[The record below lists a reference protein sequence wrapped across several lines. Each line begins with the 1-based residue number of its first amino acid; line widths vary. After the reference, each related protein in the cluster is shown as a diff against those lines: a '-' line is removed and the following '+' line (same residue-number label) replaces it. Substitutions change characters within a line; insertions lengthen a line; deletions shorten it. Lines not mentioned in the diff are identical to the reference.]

1 MMRIE
6 SAISSP
12 VSPLLPLN
20 QAQQSPLATTKRNS
34 LEISATGRLFSS
46 GQQALA
52 TLPPVRDD
60 QVRQFQT
67 LLSSGQYR
75 ADVEACASAMLSGQE
90 AVNHAGSLP

>member
-6 SAISSP
+6 SGISSP

-20 QAQQSPLATTKRNS
+20 RTQQAPLATTKRNS
-34 LEISATGRLFSS
+34 LEISATGRLFAS

-67 LLSSGQYR
+67 LLASGAYR
-75 ADVEACASAMLSGQE
+75 ANSEACASAMLAGRE
-90 AVNHAGSLP
+90 AVQHA